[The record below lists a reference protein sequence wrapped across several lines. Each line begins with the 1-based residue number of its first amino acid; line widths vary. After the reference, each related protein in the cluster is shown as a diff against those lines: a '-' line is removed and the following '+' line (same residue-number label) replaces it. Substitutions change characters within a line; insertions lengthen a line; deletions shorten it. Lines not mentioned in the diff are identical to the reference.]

1 MDLIAAFA
9 VFLAAMLFC
18 LMKGF
23 SLAWALLLALLLF
36 FGLGLRRGYSA
47 KALAKMAWGKMPR
60 SMIVLRILFF
70 IGILT
75 GLWRSCGTIAFF
87 IYYGIRAITPSL
99 FILVAFLLT
108 VLLSYALGTSFGV
121 TSTAGVVL
129 MALARA
135 GGVNEAIAAGA
146 ILSGVYF
153 GDRGAPTSSCA
164 SLVAAL
170 TETDLLSN
178 VKRMFK
184 TAALPYVLCL
194 VIYTVL
200 SLQNPITTV
209 DETMLSALKESFDIS
224 FWTVIPAAIM
234 IVLPFLRMPIRTAMA
249 ISGAVAFAVTAAVQ
263 HVSVWETLK
272 ICILGYYPT
281 EGMLADVVSGGGLVS
296 MMTPFLMIPLAA
308 LYTGILEGTGALN
321 SVQEKLQA
329 ASDKIGR
336 LPMMNL
342 LSIAAAMVLCNQT
355 IVVMME
361 HQIMGRVYARDG
373 AEHEEFAMDIA
384 NSGVTIAGLVP
395 WCIACAVPLS
405 MLDVGIEALPY
416 ASLLYLIPICYLF
429 TKKFFFPAK
438 SAQK

>member
-281 EGMLADVVSGGGLVS
+281 EGMLVTHFAGSR
-296 MMTPFLMIPLAA
+296 
-308 LYTGILEGTGALN
+308 
-321 SVQEKLQA
+321 
-329 ASDKIGR
+329 KIYSE
-336 LPMMNL
+336 L
-342 LSIAAAMVLCNQT
+342 LSN
-355 IVVMME
+355 
-361 HQIMGRVYARDG
+361 
-373 AEHEEFAMDIA
+373 
-384 NSGVTIAGLVP
+384 
-395 WCIACAVPLS
+395 
-405 MLDVGIEALPY
+405 
-416 ASLLYLIPICYLF
+416 LY
-429 TKKFFFPAK
+429 
-438 SAQK
+438 